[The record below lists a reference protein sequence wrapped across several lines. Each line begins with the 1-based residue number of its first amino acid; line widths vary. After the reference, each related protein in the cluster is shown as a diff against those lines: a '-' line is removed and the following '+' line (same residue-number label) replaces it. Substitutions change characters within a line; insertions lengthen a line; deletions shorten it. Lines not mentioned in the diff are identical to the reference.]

1 MVVLR
6 GRVFQIGAAVSMA
19 LLGLLAVALG
29 WAAMQYRQ
37 FSADISQ
44 SRSRLPASVD
54 RALPT
59 ARPGPLDAPEVTLVR
74 YTSALSTGG
83 AVLFF
88 TDPKRH
94 LMSFLALPPSTH
106 IGSQSLAR
114 LDVPTTIAAL
124 RTSTAVRVDHVALI
138 DRSDIGSLVS
148 GLGGITITNPA
159 VVRAVQPDGRVR
171 TFGRGRISL
180 DGAGAVAYLRGAR
193 PGEPLENASMAIL
206 GGTFKELLRPNSLGT
221 LEAAGSALASS
232 ASTDLTDADV
242 LGLAYLRVNGGTA
255 VQCHLQRK
263 VDLTST
269 YATSVLAQFLGAEPP
284 SAGCTP
290 RPFAGR
296 TLGPPEAL
304 VRVLQNFGWR
314 AFAFGSGL
322 ALLLM
327 LLIGAALMTVGRG
340 ARQTASARL
349 PMIPRPG
356 APPSPDVVWH
366 AGATPR
372 PALDAP
378 PPAAPE
384 PETPQPQTE
393 SPGTRRPARVDVSRA
408 ADAVARRRR
417 ASG

>member
-1 MVVLR
+1 
-6 GRVFQIGAAVSMA
+6 
-19 LLGLLAVALG
+19 
-29 WAAMQYRQ
+29 
-37 FSADISQ
+37 
-44 SRSRLPASVD
+44 
-54 RALPT
+54 
-59 ARPGPLDAPEVTLVR
+59 
-74 YTSALSTGG
+74 
-83 AVLFF
+83 
-88 TDPKRH
+88 
-94 LMSFLALPPSTH
+94 
-106 IGSQSLAR
+106 
-114 LDVPTTIAAL
+114 
-124 RTSTAVRVDHVALI
+124 
-138 DRSDIGSLVS
+138 VS

-255 VQCHLQRK
+255 LQCHLQRK

-269 YATSVLAQFLGAEPP
+269 QATSVLAQFLGAEPP

-296 TLGPPEAL
+296 TLAPPKAL

-340 ARQTASARL
+340 ARQTAAARL

-356 APPSPDVVWH
+356 APPSPDVVWN

-372 PALDAP
+372 QGLDAP
-378 PPAAPE
+378 PSAAAE

-393 SPGTRRPARVDVSRA
+393 SPAHDDQRA
-408 ADAVARRRR
+408 
-417 ASG
+417 